1 MSDYEGN
8 FFVFKSLNGESSKIK
23 INYSFSDSCLLGE
36 SQLNIYWDETFNNV
50 CNTLFNL
57 TI

>member
-1 MSDYEGN
+1 MNNYCKLVFNLGELFNMSDYEGN

-36 SQLNIYWDETFNNV
+36 SQLNIY
-50 CNTLFNL
+50 
-57 TI
+57 

>member
-1 MSDYEGN
+1 MSDYDGN

-36 SQLNIYWDETFNNV
+36 SQLNIYRDEKP
-50 CNTLFNL
+50 L
-57 TI
+57 